1 MYTIKAIRK
10 DNGQWIN
17 GYIWNGASCAYVI
30 PHNLGVNHEN
40 NQLMATAYEVHK
52 ETICMPIGIDAYWYD
67 NGSGLD
73 TICIEVM
80 DNNRDKTYLFV
91 FGAEI
96 VLTPGSEGMGGAIAK
111 ALTFTE
117 SEHIL
122 VLNGDSFIKFQ
133 LQDICLP
140 QAENQSLLVLKE
152 MHNVD
157 RYGSVLLDN
166 NIITAFEEKQYKETA
181 LINAGIYILN
191 RNIFNNKSLPE
202 KFSFEKDF
210 LEKEVENKTLLGKV
224 INAYF
229 IDIGI
234 PEDYSRAQIELVNE
248 INN

>member
-1 MYTIKAIRK
+1 MANIKEAIILAGGKGTRLQSVVSQVPKPMALIGEEPFLSLLLNYLKKQGIEKVVLSVGYMYEKIQEVYQNEYNDLSISYSIE
-10 DNGQWIN
+10 NE
-17 GYIWNGASCAYVI
+17 
-30 PHNLGVNHEN
+30 PLG
-40 NQLMATAYEVHK
+40 T
-52 ETICMPIGIDAYWYD
+52 
-67 NGSGLD
+67 
-73 TICIEVM
+73 
-80 DNNRDKTYLFV
+80 
-91 FGAEI
+91 
-96 VLTPGSEGMGGAIAK
+96 GGAIAK

-181 LINAGIYILN
+181 LINAGVYILN